1 MQHTDKGSTLRV
13 LLSVAAL
20 LLGGLGFAVPAAAQ
34 TCPTAYMTV
43 YSYKTP
49 GGLLAGKISPAPSGQ
64 SNFPATRY
72 TYDSYGRLQKV
83 ETGYLASCPTSSSPS
98 NWTGFQV
105 GKTATYS
112 YDANGHKALEQ
123 VTGFYNYSPGLTTNI
138 TQYSYDSYD
147 RLACTA
153 VRMNPSASLP
163 ASACTLSSQG
173 SDGPDRITR
182 NSYDSWSRLTQV
194 QKALGT
200 ASQENYATY
209 TYTADGLQQYI
220 TDADGNKSELTY
232 DGFDRLAY
240 WYFPSKTSAGSVDTS
255 DYEAY
260 GYDANGNRTSLRK
273 RDGETITY
281 QYDVLNRMS
290 MKVVPTASE
299 DVYYGYDLRGLML
312 YALFGSTSG
321 AGITNTYDGFGRLTS
336 TTSTMGGISRA
347 VSEGHD
353 NDGDRISVTF
363 PDGNYFDY
371 DYDGLDRLSD
381 VRENGSTN
389 VVSEGYSP
397 YGMLSS
403 ETRGGV
409 TSSYGYEPA
418 EKPQTWTDNFPAPAN
433 DITTTLAYNPAD
445 AIKTKTLSNDSYDYT
460 SYVDGTTNY
469 SANGLNQYTSVAAAS
484 LTYDA
489 NGNLTSDGSTG
500 YTYDA
505 ENRVVSASGAHTAT
519 LTYDPLGRLFQI
531 VTPSATIQF
540 LYDGDQMVA
549 EYNGSG
555 VLQRRYVHGPGADEP
570 LLWYEGGAVSSSTRR
585 SLQVNYQG
593 SIDSVADS
601 SGNMIGVDS
610 YDEYGRPGPGNIGS
624 FQYTGQVWLPELGIY
639 YYKARMYDPRL
650 GRFLQT
656 DPIGYTDDL
665 DLYAYVGNDPLDRTD
680 PTGETC
686 TTGNN
691 GVATCQV
698 DQWTDK
704 NGNVTASKNFTPAQK
719 KAVAAFNKAYTKTVN
734 TLLKNSKVNAIVK
747 GPNGKTTKVNAGKLA
762 NTLEK
767 EVFNVDAKPGDMSSR
782 TPMDTLPGETNI
794 GPTGLRA
801 PSGLYGISGESRSQL
816 WGIAITHEGIHAG
829 YPWADNMWAGRV
841 DFEIGHQIPYDQA
854 AEELL
859 Q

>member
-1 MQHTDKGSTLRV
+1 MRHTDTGSTLRI
-13 LLSVAAL
+13 LLSVAAVV
-20 LLGGLGFAVPAAAQ
+20 LGGLGVIAPAEAQ
-34 TCPTAYMTV
+34 TCPTAYMTI

-72 TYDSYGRLQKV
+72 TYDSNGRLQKV
-83 ETGYLASCPTSSSPS
+83 ETGYLSSCPTSSSPP

-105 GKTATYS
+105 GKTVTYS
-112 YDANGHKALEQ
+112 YDANGHKSLEQ
-123 VTGFYNYSPGLTTNI
+123 EAGFYKYPSGLTTNI
-138 TQYSYDSYD
+138 TQYSYDPYD
-147 RLACTA
+147 RVACTA

-163 ASACTLSSQG
+163 VSACTLSAQG
-173 SDGPDRITR
+173 SDGPDRITQ

-255 DYEAY
+255 DYESY

-281 QYDVLNRMS
+281 QYDALNRMS
-290 MKVVPTASE
+290 VKLVPTASE

-321 AGITNTYDGFGRLTS
+321 AGITNTYDGFGRLIS

-381 VRENGSTN
+381 VRENGSTT

-409 TSSYGYEPA
+409 TSSYDYEPA

-445 AIKTKTLSNDSYDYT
+445 EIKTKTLNNDSYDYT
-460 SYVDGTTNY
+460 SYVDGTTSY

-484 LTYDA
+484 FTYDP

-500 YTYDA
+500 YAYDV
-505 ENRVVSASGAHTAT
+505 ENRVISASGAHTAT

-531 VTPSATIQF
+531 ATPSATTQF

-570 LLWYEGGAVSSSTRR
+570 LLWYEGGAVSSATRR
-585 SLQVNYQG
+585 SLQVNYEG
-593 SIDSVADS
+593 SIDSIADA
-601 SGNMIGVDS
+601 SGNMIGIDS
-610 YDEYGRPGPGNIGS
+610 YDDYGRPGANNIGS
-624 FQYTGQVWLPELGIY
+624 FQYTGQVWLPELGIS

-665 DLYAYVGNDPLDRTD
+665 DLYAYVENDPVDRKD
-680 PTGETC
+680 PTGEFCIFGIGTTC
-686 TTGNN
+686 PPPPPTSQLPEVKVKAKRLHSG
-691 GVATCQV
+691 
-698 DQWTDK
+698 
-704 NGNVTASKNFTPAQK
+704 
-719 KAVAAFNKAYTKTVN
+719 AVAGITLVGVGTSEIGIGDVILAGLGVYAGVSALHNLSERGSNTMSATPSGEPPVPGATPGDDTKGRTSNWEKSGGQAQADEDFDNLGPTNVRPIPGGRAGTLPDGRSVN
-734 TLLKNSKVNAIVK
+734 VRGSSSD
-747 GPNGKTTKVNAGKLA
+747 GRP
-762 NTLEK
+762 TLEIQDGK
-767 EVFNVDAKPGDMSSR
+767 NRIKVRYSP
-782 TPMDTLPGETNI
+782 
-794 GPTGLRA
+794 
-801 PSGLYGISGESRSQL
+801 
-816 WGIAITHEGIHAG
+816 
-829 YPWADNMWAGRV
+829 
-841 DFEIGHQIPYDQA
+841 
-854 AEELL
+854 
-859 Q
+859 